1 MTVYNATVTIQFTG
15 AITGQF
21 GKQFRIF
28 VGNIIG
34 SNNLVEVVLWRK
46 LLLRDRLGLNWF
58 AITSYVYCSI
68 FFSRRCAVTS
78 K

>member
-1 MTVYNATVTIQFTG
+1 MAIYNTTVAIQFAG

-46 LLLRDRLGLNWF
+46 LFLRNRLNLNWF
-58 AITSYVYCSI
+58 AITSYVYCSVLL
-68 FFSRRCAVTS
+68 SRRCAVTS